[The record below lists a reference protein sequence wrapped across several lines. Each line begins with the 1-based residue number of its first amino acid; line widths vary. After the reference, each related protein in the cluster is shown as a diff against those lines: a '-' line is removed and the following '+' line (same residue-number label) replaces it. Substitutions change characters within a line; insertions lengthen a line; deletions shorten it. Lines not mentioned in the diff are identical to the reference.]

1 MVIFKANLNS
11 ETTKQLNKFSLKRM
25 WWVVLIPSVLFIV
38 IGVLGGFVFPEDGSD
53 TVFGIVMISLGVLFT
68 PAVWLLT
75 RLLQRNLDESATYI
89 AGNTEETYTFSENG
103 IEILQVNE
111 QFRSWT
117 SAKYPY
123 LYRVNESATH
133 YFLYISKAQCHVIPK
148 AALTEGSLEELNSLL
163 SSNLGVKFK
172 RK

>member
-1 MVIFKANLNS
+1 MVIFKTNLNT
-11 ETTKQLNKFSLKRM
+11 ETTKQLNKFSLKNL
-25 WWVVLIPSVLFIV
+25 WWAMLILSVLFV
-38 IGVLGGFVFPEDGSD
+38 LIGVLGGFVFPEDGAD
-53 TVFGIVMISLGVLFT
+53 MVFGIVMISFGVLFT
-68 PAVWLLT
+68 PAVWLLA
-75 RLLQRNLDESATYI
+75 RLFQRNLDKSATYI

-117 SAKYPY
+117 SAKFPY
-123 LYRVNESATH
+123 LYKVNETATH

-148 AALTEGSLEELNSLL
+148 AALTEGSLEELNALL
-163 SSNLGVKFK
+163 SFNLGVKFK